1 MGALFGQAAGD
12 AMGMPSELW
21 PQSRVRQHFGWIDR
35 FLPGQEENISA
46 NEYIAGEF
54 TDDTQQA
61 ITLAESLIEAHGR
74 VDPELIAIKILEW
87 AESVD
92 AFEKNIL
99 GPTSKAAL
107 ITVRA
112 GIAVKN
118 IPANGI
124 TNGAA
129 MRISP
134 LGCAFSTADL
144 PAFINVVR
152 QSCSPTHK
160 SDIAVAGAFAIAWSV
175 SQAIEGGSWQEIKQ
189 ALPELTDRVQNE
201 LITTCSP
208 SLGRRITRALSLAES
223 LHALPDDQMLYELYQ
238 TLGAGMDS
246 IESIPMALAIVECAN
261 TDPVRCAIL
270 SANLGGDTDTIGA
283 MATAICGAI
292 HGIDAFPADW
302 IELISQVNTVNL
314 PYYASSLL
322 QLREKANA

>member
-35 FLPGQEENISA
+35 FLPGQEANISA

-175 SQAIEGGSWQEIKQ
+175 SQAIEGSSWQEIKQ

-270 SANLGGDTDTIGA
+270 SANLGGDTDSIGA

-302 IELISQVNTVNL
+302 IELISQVNAVNL

-322 QLREKANA
+322 QLREKTNA